1 MAGSFGQ
8 CTDPKQWQLWNEVYL
23 KRERRARIAQGEAAE
38 AVAQQKAQMEAKPVS
53 LPEIV
58 ARTPTP
64 PASERAPDISDRRYR
79 RQSPIPFA
87 LAPAEVSVRVAT
99 LMCAGKFMWVGR
111 RI

>member
-23 KRERRARIAQGEAAE
+23 KRERRARIACSHAEAA
-38 AVAQQKAQMEAKPVS
+38 AQQKAQMEAKPVS

-87 LAPAEVSVRVAT
+87 LAPAEVRVCVAT